1 MPEYIRQKFS
11 SLLDHYVVVDLL
23 LALVILTHIGVG
35 DIRIVSLLGIF
46 LCMVG
51 FLQPPAP
58 VDLWV
63 LAPLVFYNI
72 ASMAS
77 SYKAYGNITDG
88 YASTQA
94 IFIIL
99 YLVAAGL
106 KDGEQRL
113 LKQGCVAWAGI
124 GAFAGICQ
132 FVGRVLFQQRAWRA
146 GGMLGNPNA
155 LGIFL
160 VVGWFALLSL
170 RFGQGEEGRCRA
182 FPLLSMEPVILIALA
197 LTLSMGSYMAM
208 AAGILVLA
216 LKKKGR
222 SSWREAFPY
231 VCGLLAKASL
241 GIGTGLLIYLAA
253 ARTDVPF
260 SCLLLLPYAAAL
272 VCCWNRYQ
280 YFLTRRPRM
289 AVLIAALGMAVAI
302 TAIALRPSAVA
313 TFSERLEMMAN
324 GLGYFTKD
332 PLLGVG
338 PYQWRALN
346 LYDGDKYFNTWH
358 IHNVLIHIGVEL
370 GWIAM
375 AMLAAAAVRF
385 YRKAPGA
392 EEKAGLIA
400 FYFHNM
406 IDTSF
411 FYLGVFAL
419 ALLAL
424 GKPGE
429 KARQAGAGLAKATFA
444 ILLVVCVYH
453 LASVL

>member
-1 MPEYIRQKFS
+1 
-11 SLLDHYVVVDLL
+11 
-23 LALVILTHIGVG
+23 
-35 DIRIVSLLGIF
+35 
-46 LCMVG
+46 
-51 FLQPPAP
+51 
-58 VDLWV
+58 
-63 LAPLVFYNI
+63 
-72 ASMAS
+72 
-77 SYKAYGNITDG
+77 
-88 YASTQA
+88 
-94 IFIIL
+94 
-99 YLVAAGL
+99 
-106 KDGEQRL
+106 
-113 LKQGCVAWAGI
+113 
-124 GAFAGICQ
+124 
-132 FVGRVLFQQRAWRA
+132 
-146 GGMLGNPNA
+146 
-155 LGIFL
+155 
-160 VVGWFALLSL
+160 
-170 RFGQGEEGRCRA
+170 
-182 FPLLSMEPVILIALA
+182 
-197 LTLSMGSYMAM
+197 
-208 AAGILVLA
+208 
-216 LKKKGR
+216 
-222 SSWREAFPY
+222 
-231 VCGLLAKASL
+231 
-241 GIGTGLLIYLAA
+241 
-253 ARTDVPF
+253 
-260 SCLLLLPYAAAL
+260 
-272 VCCWNRYQ
+272 
-280 YFLTRRPRM
+280 M

-375 AMLAAAAVRF
+375 AMLAASAVRF